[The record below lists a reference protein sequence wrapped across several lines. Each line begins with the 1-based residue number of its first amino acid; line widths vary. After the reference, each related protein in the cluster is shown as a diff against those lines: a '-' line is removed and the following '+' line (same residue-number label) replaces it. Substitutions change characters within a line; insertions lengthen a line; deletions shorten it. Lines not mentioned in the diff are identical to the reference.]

1 MSKYQNLETE
11 KSFIFDSWIDLIQA
25 QEQPSVVNLFTK
37 VTSQKYEVI
46 KNTTISLFC
55 QLKIKI
61 YQLQT

>member
-25 QEQPSVVNLFTK
+25 QEQPSVVNPFTK

-46 KNTTISLFC
+46 KNTTISLI
-55 QLKIKI
+55 LSIKN
-61 YQLQT
+61 